1 MLKRIKQEKAITLI
15 ALVITIIVI
24 LILAGIS
31 IVTLTGEN
39 GIINKANV
47 AKEESKKAEYK
58 EELELIGLGLQVEDG
73 INNLSTKDFMDKYQD
88 EIRRNK
94 KFKEAKVSNQTTEND
109 TIVIIV
115 ITKEGY
121 VYKITKTKVDFIG
134 KQGETAPPDL
144 EESDIEGICNP
155 SDWTNGE
162 VKVTVKVNNKELSKY
177 TIKYS
182 LDGKTNWRTYTG
194 QIAFKDNGS
203 LFVRV
208 ENELLEFGGVTVV
221 NVANID
227 RLAPKQFVP
236 TATST
241 TNSITLTGSTTD
253 TPKTEKDGC
262 SGIKEYY
269 FSNDNG
275 ATWKQNSNKLA
286 TSYTFNGLTQ
296 NKEYT
301 LKMKAVDKAGNE
313 VVTNAITKTT
323 GEFVADGSWN
333 EELNVNTPKL
343 LEGMTGVYWDN
354 TGKEIDVTKYNQNSW
369 YNYSEQKW
377 ANAKTE
383 DGSYWVW
390 IPRYEYKINS
400 NDKTINVK
408 FIKTEKITVD
418 NDYTYIHPAFTN
430 GTKNNFKNGEWD
442 KEIPGFWVA
451 KYAAGFQECTQKITN
466 GNIIEPTTDP
476 NKVTYSNKT
485 YTSFSNEGQI
495 TNALSQK
502 LTESEYASQKI
513 SYPVFK
519 PLTYAYNIIST
530 GDSYT
535 ISQEIAKAR
544 NFYGLDPDTADSH
557 MMKNSEWGAVVY
569 LSHSNYGINDKKVE
583 MNTKNLINFDKFIF
597 SVTGYARDIPNGVS
611 ASTTHNK
618 TGVFDLSG
626 CVWERVSA
634 YITNGDTSLTTYG
647 KSYATLKTSTKYATI
662 YPYNEVDDSN
672 TNNYLEYKNA
682 KYGYGDAVLETS
694 TSETSTSEQEQLTN
708 AWENNYSNYPYTH
721 GTFFVRGGDCSNID
735 KAGIFAFTNATGN
748 PQQVNGFRAIL
759 IGTK

>member
-1 MLKRIKQEKAITLI
+1 MQKINKQKGITLI
-15 ALVITIIVI
+15 ALVVTIIVL

-31 IVTLTGEN
+31 IATLTGEN
-39 GIINKANV
+39 G
-47 AKEESKKAEYK
+47 
-58 EELELIGLGLQVEDG
+58 L
-73 INNLSTKDFMDKYQD
+73 
-88 EIRRNK
+88 
-94 KFKEAKVSNQTTEND
+94 
-109 TIVIIV
+109 
-115 ITKEGY
+115 
-121 VYKITKTKVDFIG
+121 ITKTNTAKEKTKQAEAEERVKIEVLGSYGTDGKIDIDLLNNNLKAHITGLTYNGNKLLESNKIEILPATVVVDGYEIEIAENGRVTVKG
-134 KQGETAPPDL
+134 KT
-144 EESDIEGICNP
+144 
-155 SDWTNGE
+155 GE
-162 VKVTVKVNNKELSKY
+162 VK
-177 TIKYS
+177 
-182 LDGKTNWRTYTG
+182 
-194 QIAFKDNGS
+194 
-203 LFVRV
+203 
-208 ENELLEFGGVTVV
+208 EN
-221 NVANID
+221 
-227 RLAPKQFVP
+227 
-236 TATST
+236 
-241 TNSITLTGSTTD
+241 
-253 TPKTEKDGC
+253 
-262 SGIKEYY
+262 
-269 FSNDNG
+269 
-275 ATWKQNSNKLA
+275 
-286 TSYTFNGLTQ
+286 
-296 NKEYT
+296 
-301 LKMKAVDKAGNE
+301 
-313 VVTNAITKTT
+313 
-323 GEFVADGSWN
+323 EFVADGSWN
-333 EELNVNTPKL
+333 DKLQVNTPKL
-343 LEGMTGVYWDN
+343 LEGMTGVYWDDN
-354 TGKEIDVTKYNQNSW
+354 GQEVDVTKDNQENW

-377 ANAKTE
+377 ANAKTK

-408 FIKTEKITVD
+408 FIKTETITVD

-495 TNALSQK
+495 TNALSQE

-535 ISQEIAKAR
+535 ISQEIAKAS
-544 NFYGLDPDTADSH
+544 NFYGLNQDTADSH

-597 SVTGYARDIPNGVS
+597 SVTGYAGDIPNGVS
-611 ASTTHNK
+611 ASTTNNK

-634 YITNGDTSLTTYG
+634 YITNGNTSLTTYG

-721 GTFFVRGGDCSNID
+721 GTFFVRGGDCSNIG

>member
-1 MLKRIKQEKAITLI
+1 MQKINKQKGITLI
-15 ALVITIIVI
+15 ALVVTIIVL

-31 IVTLTGEN
+31 IATLTGEN
-39 GIINKANV
+39 G
-47 AKEESKKAEYK
+47 
-58 EELELIGLGLQVEDG
+58 L
-73 INNLSTKDFMDKYQD
+73 
-88 EIRRNK
+88 
-94 KFKEAKVSNQTTEND
+94 
-109 TIVIIV
+109 
-115 ITKEGY
+115 
-121 VYKITKTKVDFIG
+121 ITKTNSAKEKTKQAEAEERVKIEVLGSYGTDGKIDIDLLNNNLKAHITGLTYNGNKLSESNKIERLPATVVVDG
-134 KQGETAPPDL
+134 YE
-144 EESDIEGICNP
+144 IEIAENGRV
-155 SDWTNGE
+155 TVKEKTGE
-162 VKVTVKVNNKELSKY
+162 VK
-177 TIKYS
+177 
-182 LDGKTNWRTYTG
+182 
-194 QIAFKDNGS
+194 
-203 LFVRV
+203 
-208 ENELLEFGGVTVV
+208 EN
-221 NVANID
+221 
-227 RLAPKQFVP
+227 
-236 TATST
+236 
-241 TNSITLTGSTTD
+241 
-253 TPKTEKDGC
+253 
-262 SGIKEYY
+262 
-269 FSNDNG
+269 
-275 ATWKQNSNKLA
+275 
-286 TSYTFNGLTQ
+286 
-296 NKEYT
+296 
-301 LKMKAVDKAGNE
+301 
-313 VVTNAITKTT
+313 
-323 GEFVADGSWN
+323 EFVADGSWN
-333 EELNVNTPKL
+333 GKSQVNTPKL
-343 LEGMTGVYWDN
+343 LKGMTGVYWDDN
-354 TGKEIDVTKYNQNSW
+354 GQEVDVTKDNQENW

-476 NKVTYSNKT
+476 NKVKYSNKT

-495 TNALSQK
+495 TNALSQE

-544 NFYGLDPDTADSH
+544 HFYGLTQDTADSH

-583 MNTKNLINFDKFIF
+583 MNTKNLTNIDKFIF
-597 SVTGYARDIPNGVS
+597 SVTGYAGDRPNGVS
-611 ASTTHNK
+611 ASTTNNK

-634 YITNGDTSLTTYG
+634 YITNGNTSLTTYG

-694 TSETSTSEQEQLTN
+694 TSETSTSEQEELTN

-721 GTFFVRGGDCSNID
+721 GTFFVRGGDCSNIG

>member
-1 MLKRIKQEKAITLI
+1 MQKINKQKGITLI
-15 ALVITIIVI
+15 ALVVTIIVL

-31 IVTLTGEN
+31 IATLTGEN
-39 GIINKANV
+39 G
-47 AKEESKKAEYK
+47 
-58 EELELIGLGLQVEDG
+58 L
-73 INNLSTKDFMDKYQD
+73 
-88 EIRRNK
+88 
-94 KFKEAKVSNQTTEND
+94 
-109 TIVIIV
+109 
-115 ITKEGY
+115 
-121 VYKITKTKVDFIG
+121 ITKTNSAKEKTKQAEAEERVKIEVLGSYGTDGKIDIDLLNNNLKAHITGLTYNGNKLSESNKIERLPATVVVDGYKIEIAENGRVTVKG
-134 KQGETAPPDL
+134 KT
-144 EESDIEGICNP
+144 
-155 SDWTNGE
+155 GE
-162 VKVTVKVNNKELSKY
+162 VK
-177 TIKYS
+177 
-182 LDGKTNWRTYTG
+182 
-194 QIAFKDNGS
+194 
-203 LFVRV
+203 
-208 ENELLEFGGVTVV
+208 EN
-221 NVANID
+221 
-227 RLAPKQFVP
+227 
-236 TATST
+236 
-241 TNSITLTGSTTD
+241 
-253 TPKTEKDGC
+253 
-262 SGIKEYY
+262 
-269 FSNDNG
+269 
-275 ATWKQNSNKLA
+275 
-286 TSYTFNGLTQ
+286 
-296 NKEYT
+296 
-301 LKMKAVDKAGNE
+301 
-313 VVTNAITKTT
+313 
-323 GEFVADGSWN
+323 EFVADGSWN

-343 LEGMTGVYWDN
+343 LEGMTGVYWDDN
-354 TGKEIDVTKYNQNSW
+354 GQEVDVTKDNQENW

-377 ANAKTE
+377 ANAKTI

-408 FIKTEKITVD
+408 FIRTETITVD

-495 TNALSQK
+495 TNALSQE

-535 ISQEIAKAR
+535 ISQEIAKAK
-544 NFYGLDPDTADSH
+544 NFYGLTQDTADSH

-597 SVTGYARDIPNGVS
+597 SVTGYAGDIPNGVS
-611 ASTTHNK
+611 ASTTNNK

-634 YITNGDTSLTTYG
+634 YITNGNTSLTTYG

-721 GTFFVRGGDCSNID
+721 GTFFVRGGDCSNIG

>member
-1 MLKRIKQEKAITLI
+1 MQKINKQKGITLI
-15 ALVITIIVI
+15 ALVVTIIVL

-31 IVTLTGEN
+31 IATLTGEN
-39 GIINKANV
+39 G
-47 AKEESKKAEYK
+47 
-58 EELELIGLGLQVEDG
+58 L
-73 INNLSTKDFMDKYQD
+73 
-88 EIRRNK
+88 
-94 KFKEAKVSNQTTEND
+94 
-109 TIVIIV
+109 
-115 ITKEGY
+115 
-121 VYKITKTKVDFIG
+121 ITKTNTAKEKTKQAEAEERVKIEVLGSYGTDGKIDIDLLNNNLKAHITGLTYNGNKLLESNKIEILPATVVVDGYEIEIAENGRVTVKG
-134 KQGETAPPDL
+134 KT
-144 EESDIEGICNP
+144 
-155 SDWTNGE
+155 GE
-162 VKVTVKVNNKELSKY
+162 VK
-177 TIKYS
+177 
-182 LDGKTNWRTYTG
+182 
-194 QIAFKDNGS
+194 
-203 LFVRV
+203 
-208 ENELLEFGGVTVV
+208 EN
-221 NVANID
+221 
-227 RLAPKQFVP
+227 
-236 TATST
+236 
-241 TNSITLTGSTTD
+241 
-253 TPKTEKDGC
+253 
-262 SGIKEYY
+262 
-269 FSNDNG
+269 
-275 ATWKQNSNKLA
+275 
-286 TSYTFNGLTQ
+286 
-296 NKEYT
+296 
-301 LKMKAVDKAGNE
+301 
-313 VVTNAITKTT
+313 
-323 GEFVADGSWN
+323 EFVADGSWN
-333 EELNVNTPKL
+333 DKLQVNTPKL
-343 LEGMTGVYWDN
+343 LEGMTGVYWDDN
-354 TGKEIDVTKYNQNSW
+354 GQEVDVTKDNQENW

-377 ANAKTE
+377 ANAKTK

-408 FIKTEKITVD
+408 FIKTETITVD

-495 TNALSQK
+495 TNALSQE

-535 ISQEIAKAR
+535 ISQEIAKAS
-544 NFYGLDPDTADSH
+544 NFYGLNQDTADSH

-583 MNTKNLINFDKFIF
+583 MNTKNLINFDKSIF
-597 SVTGYARDIPNGVS
+597 SVTGYAGDIPNGVS
-611 ASTTHNK
+611 ASTTNNK

-634 YITNGDTSLTTYG
+634 YITNGNTSLTTYG

-708 AWENNYSNYPYTH
+708 AWENNYSNYPYAH
-721 GTFFVRGGDCSNID
+721 GTFFVRGGDCSNIG

>member
-1 MLKRIKQEKAITLI
+1 MQKINKQKGITLI
-15 ALVITIIVI
+15 ALVVTIIVL

-31 IVTLTGEN
+31 IATLTGEN
-39 GIINKANV
+39 G
-47 AKEESKKAEYK
+47 
-58 EELELIGLGLQVEDG
+58 L
-73 INNLSTKDFMDKYQD
+73 
-88 EIRRNK
+88 
-94 KFKEAKVSNQTTEND
+94 
-109 TIVIIV
+109 
-115 ITKEGY
+115 
-121 VYKITKTKVDFIG
+121 ITKTNSAKEKTKQAEAEERVKIEVLGSYGTDGKIDIDLLNNNLKAHITGLTYNGNKLSESNKIERLPATVVVDG
-134 KQGETAPPDL
+134 YE
-144 EESDIEGICNP
+144 IEIAENGRV
-155 SDWTNGE
+155 TVKEKTGE
-162 VKVTVKVNNKELSKY
+162 VK
-177 TIKYS
+177 
-182 LDGKTNWRTYTG
+182 
-194 QIAFKDNGS
+194 
-203 LFVRV
+203 
-208 ENELLEFGGVTVV
+208 EN
-221 NVANID
+221 
-227 RLAPKQFVP
+227 
-236 TATST
+236 
-241 TNSITLTGSTTD
+241 
-253 TPKTEKDGC
+253 
-262 SGIKEYY
+262 
-269 FSNDNG
+269 
-275 ATWKQNSNKLA
+275 
-286 TSYTFNGLTQ
+286 
-296 NKEYT
+296 
-301 LKMKAVDKAGNE
+301 
-313 VVTNAITKTT
+313 
-323 GEFVADGSWN
+323 EFVADGSWN
-333 EELNVNTPKL
+333 EKSQVNTPKL
-343 LEGMTGVYWDN
+343 LEGMTGVYWDDN
-354 TGKEIDVTKYNQNSW
+354 GQEVDVTKDNQENW

-466 GNIIEPTTDP
+466 GSIIEPTTDP
-476 NKVTYSNKT
+476 NKVTYSDKT
-485 YTSFSNEGQI
+485 YTSYNSSCT
-495 TNALSQK
+495 TNALSQE
-502 LTESEYASQKI
+502 LTNENQQI

-535 ISQEIAKAR
+535 ISQEIAKAS
-544 NFYGLDPDTADSH
+544 NFYGLNQNTADSH
-557 MMKNSEWGAVVY
+557 MMKNSEWGAVAY
-569 LSHSNYGINDKKVE
+569 LAQSVCGRNGEGVTIN
-583 MNTKNLINFDKFIF
+583 NKNLNNSEKNIYA
-597 SVTGYARDIPNGVS
+597 VTGYSEEIPNGVS
-611 ASTTHNK
+611 ASTTNNK

-721 GTFFVRGGDCSNID
+721 GTFFVRGGDCSNIG
-735 KAGIFAFTNATGN
+735 KAGIFAFTDATGN

>member
-1 MLKRIKQEKAITLI
+1 MQKINKQKGITLI
-15 ALVITIIVI
+15 ALVVTIIVL

-31 IVTLTGEN
+31 IATLTGEN
-39 GIINKANV
+39 G
-47 AKEESKKAEYK
+47 
-58 EELELIGLGLQVEDG
+58 L
-73 INNLSTKDFMDKYQD
+73 
-88 EIRRNK
+88 
-94 KFKEAKVSNQTTEND
+94 
-109 TIVIIV
+109 
-115 ITKEGY
+115 
-121 VYKITKTKVDFIG
+121 ITKTSSAKEKTKQAEVEERVKIEVLGSYGTDGKIDIDLLNNNLKAHITGLTYNGNKLSESNKIERLPATVVVDG
-134 KQGETAPPDL
+134 YK
-144 EESDIEGICNP
+144 IEIAE
-155 SDWTNGE
+155 NGR
-162 VKVTVKVNNKELSKY
+162 VTVK
-177 TIKYS
+177 
-182 LDGKTNWRTYTG
+182 
-194 QIAFKDNGS
+194 
-203 LFVRV
+203 
-208 ENELLEFGGVTVV
+208 ENE
-221 NVANID
+221 
-227 RLAPKQFVP
+227 FV
-236 TATST
+236 S
-241 TNSITLTGSTTD
+241 
-253 TPKTEKDGC
+253 DGTW
-262 SGIKEYY
+262 
-269 FSNDNG
+269 ND
-275 ATWKQNSNKLA
+275 KLH
-286 TSYTFNGLTQ
+286 
-296 NKEYT
+296 
-301 LKMKAVDKAGNE
+301 
-313 VVTNAITKTT
+313 
-323 GEFVADGSWN
+323 
-333 EELNVNTPKL
+333 VNTPKL
-343 LEGMTGVYWDN
+343 LEGMTGVYWDDN
-354 TGKEIDVTKYNQNSW
+354 GQEVDVTKDNQENW

-377 ANAKTE
+377 ANAKTK

-408 FIKTEKITVD
+408 FIKTETITVID

-466 GNIIEPTTDP
+466 GSIIEPTTDP
-476 NKVTYSNKT
+476 NKVKYSDKK
-485 YTSFSNEGQI
+485 YTSYNSSCT
-495 TNALSQK
+495 TNALSQE
-502 LTESEYASQKI
+502 LTNENQQI

-535 ISQEIAKAR
+535 ISQEIAKAS
-544 NFYGLDPDTADSH
+544 NFYGLNQNTADSH
-557 MMKNSEWGAVVY
+557 MMKNSEWGAVAY
-569 LSHSNYGINDKKVE
+569 LAQSVCGRNGEGVTIN
-583 MNTKNLINFDKFIF
+583 NKNLNNSEKNIYA
-597 SVTGYARDIPNGVS
+597 VTGYSEKTPNGVS
-611 ASTTHNK
+611 ASTTNNK

-721 GTFFVRGGDCSNID
+721 GTFFVRGGDCSNIG
-735 KAGIFAFTNATGN
+735 KAGIFAFTDATGN

>member
-1 MLKRIKQEKAITLI
+1 MQKINKQKGITLI
-15 ALVITIIVI
+15 ALVVTIIVL

-31 IVTLTGEN
+31 IATLTGEN
-39 GIINKANV
+39 G
-47 AKEESKKAEYK
+47 
-58 EELELIGLGLQVEDG
+58 L
-73 INNLSTKDFMDKYQD
+73 
-88 EIRRNK
+88 
-94 KFKEAKVSNQTTEND
+94 
-109 TIVIIV
+109 
-115 ITKEGY
+115 
-121 VYKITKTKVDFIG
+121 ITKTNSAKEKTKQAEAEERVKIEVLGSYGTDGKIDIDLLNNNLKAHITGLTYNGNKLSESNKIERLPATVVVDGYEIEIAENGRVTVKG
-134 KQGETAPPDL
+134 KT
-144 EESDIEGICNP
+144 
-155 SDWTNGE
+155 GE
-162 VKVTVKVNNKELSKY
+162 VK
-177 TIKYS
+177 
-182 LDGKTNWRTYTG
+182 
-194 QIAFKDNGS
+194 
-203 LFVRV
+203 
-208 ENELLEFGGVTVV
+208 EN
-221 NVANID
+221 
-227 RLAPKQFVP
+227 
-236 TATST
+236 
-241 TNSITLTGSTTD
+241 
-253 TPKTEKDGC
+253 
-262 SGIKEYY
+262 
-269 FSNDNG
+269 
-275 ATWKQNSNKLA
+275 
-286 TSYTFNGLTQ
+286 
-296 NKEYT
+296 
-301 LKMKAVDKAGNE
+301 
-313 VVTNAITKTT
+313 
-323 GEFVADGSWN
+323 EFVADGSWN
-333 EELNVNTPKL
+333 DKLQVNTPKL
-343 LEGMTGVYWDN
+343 LEGMTGVYWDDN
-354 TGKEIDVTKYNQNSW
+354 GQEVDVTKDNQENW

-377 ANAKTE
+377 ANAKTK

-408 FIKTEKITVD
+408 FIKTETITVD

-495 TNALSQK
+495 TNALSQE

-535 ISQEIAKAR
+535 ISQEIAKAS
-544 NFYGLDPDTADSH
+544 NFYGLNQDTADSH

-583 MNTKNLINFDKFIF
+583 MNTKNLTNFGKFIF

-611 ASTTHNK
+611 ASTTNNK

-634 YITNGDTSLTTYG
+634 YITNGNTSLTTYG

-721 GTFFVRGGDCSNID
+721 GTFFVRGGDCSNIG

>member
-1 MLKRIKQEKAITLI
+1 MQKINKQKGITLI
-15 ALVITIIVI
+15 ALVVTIIVL

-31 IVTLTGEN
+31 IATLTGEN
-39 GIINKANV
+39 G
-47 AKEESKKAEYK
+47 
-58 EELELIGLGLQVEDG
+58 L
-73 INNLSTKDFMDKYQD
+73 
-88 EIRRNK
+88 
-94 KFKEAKVSNQTTEND
+94 
-109 TIVIIV
+109 
-115 ITKEGY
+115 
-121 VYKITKTKVDFIG
+121 ITKTNSAKEKTKQAEAEERVKIEVLGSYGTDGKIDIDLLNNNLKAHITGLTYNGNKLSESNKIERLPATVVVDG
-134 KQGETAPPDL
+134 YK
-144 EESDIEGICNP
+144 IEIAENGRV
-155 SDWTNGE
+155 TVKEKTGE
-162 VKVTVKVNNKELSKY
+162 VK
-177 TIKYS
+177 
-182 LDGKTNWRTYTG
+182 
-194 QIAFKDNGS
+194 
-203 LFVRV
+203 
-208 ENELLEFGGVTVV
+208 EN
-221 NVANID
+221 
-227 RLAPKQFVP
+227 
-236 TATST
+236 
-241 TNSITLTGSTTD
+241 
-253 TPKTEKDGC
+253 
-262 SGIKEYY
+262 
-269 FSNDNG
+269 
-275 ATWKQNSNKLA
+275 
-286 TSYTFNGLTQ
+286 
-296 NKEYT
+296 
-301 LKMKAVDKAGNE
+301 
-313 VVTNAITKTT
+313 
-323 GEFVADGSWN
+323 EFVADGSWN
-333 EELNVNTPKL
+333 GKSQVNTPKL
-343 LEGMTGVYWDN
+343 LKGMTGVYWDDN
-354 TGKEIDVTKYNQNSW
+354 GQEVDVTKDNQENW

-408 FIKTEKITVD
+408 FIETEKIIVD

-495 TNALSQK
+495 TNALSQE

-544 NFYGLDPDTADSH
+544 NFYGLTQDTADSH

-583 MNTKNLINFDKFIF
+583 MNTKNLTNIDKFIF
-597 SVTGYARDIPNGVS
+597 SVTGYAGDRPNGVS
-611 ASTTHNK
+611 ASTTNNK

-634 YITNGDTSLTTYG
+634 YITNGNTSLTTYG

>member
-1 MLKRIKQEKAITLI
+1 MQKINKQKGITLI
-15 ALVITIIVI
+15 ALVVTIIVL

-31 IVTLTGEN
+31 IATLTGEN
-39 GIINKANV
+39 G
-47 AKEESKKAEYK
+47 
-58 EELELIGLGLQVEDG
+58 L
-73 INNLSTKDFMDKYQD
+73 
-88 EIRRNK
+88 
-94 KFKEAKVSNQTTEND
+94 
-109 TIVIIV
+109 
-115 ITKEGY
+115 
-121 VYKITKTKVDFIG
+121 ITKTNTAKEKTKQAEAEERVKIEVLGSYGTDGKIDIDLLNNNLKAHITGLTYNRNKLSESNKIERLPATVVVDGYEIEIAENGRVTVKG
-134 KQGETAPPDL
+134 KT
-144 EESDIEGICNP
+144 
-155 SDWTNGE
+155 GE
-162 VKVTVKVNNKELSKY
+162 VK
-177 TIKYS
+177 
-182 LDGKTNWRTYTG
+182 
-194 QIAFKDNGS
+194 
-203 LFVRV
+203 
-208 ENELLEFGGVTVV
+208 EN
-221 NVANID
+221 
-227 RLAPKQFVP
+227 
-236 TATST
+236 
-241 TNSITLTGSTTD
+241 
-253 TPKTEKDGC
+253 
-262 SGIKEYY
+262 
-269 FSNDNG
+269 
-275 ATWKQNSNKLA
+275 
-286 TSYTFNGLTQ
+286 
-296 NKEYT
+296 
-301 LKMKAVDKAGNE
+301 
-313 VVTNAITKTT
+313 
-323 GEFVADGSWN
+323 EFVADGSWN
-333 EELNVNTPKL
+333 EKSQVNTPKL
-343 LEGMTGVYWDN
+343 LEGMTGVYWDDN
-354 TGKEIDVTKYNQNSW
+354 GQEVDVTKDNQENW

-377 ANAKTE
+377 ANAKTI

-408 FIKTEKITVD
+408 FIKTETITVD

-495 TNALSQK
+495 TNALSQE

-544 NFYGLDPDTADSH
+544 DFYGLDQNTADSH

-597 SVTGYARDIPNGVS
+597 SVTGYAGDIPNGVS
-611 ASTTHNK
+611 ASTTNNK

-634 YITNGDTSLTTYG
+634 YITNGNTSLTTYG

-721 GTFFVRGGDCSNID
+721 GTFFVRGGDCSNIG